1 MVGAQVVLRRA
12 LDRYFGG
19 TGRRSAHP
27 SGALLL
33 AVAVLAVLGCE
44 RSSPGPSVAGT
55 RGGSA
60 SAPMPRP
67 VETVA
72 GPVAGL
78 EPLRV
83 PAGDRIVA
91 VGDLHGDLA
100 ATRAALKL
108 AQVIDDGDRWIGG
121 TTMLVQTGDQLDR
134 GDDEQAILDL
144 LERLRDE
151 AAKAGGAVVA
161 LNGNHEVMNAIG
173 DFRYVTAPGM
183 HDFDGAAPLDDPR
196 LASVPD
202 EARARLAAFL
212 PGGPYAKLL
221 AKRHIAAI
229 VGDTAFVHGGILPE
243 HVEGLAKLDAD
254 VRAWLDGTSSDA
266 RVVER
271 AMDEQG
277 PLWTRDYAADETPQL
292 CERLGRALALL
303 GATRMVIGHTV
314 QKGGITSACDARLWR
329 IDVGLARNYGGPTQV
344 LEIRGDTVKVLG
356 GS

>member
-1 MVGAQVVLRRA
+1 MLG
-12 LDRYFGG
+12 
-19 TGRRSAHP
+19 
-27 SGALLL
+27 
-33 AVAVLAVLGCE
+33 VLACE
-44 RSSPGPSVAGT
+44 RGSPAPNAAAT

-67 VETVA
+67 VETAA
-72 GPVAGL
+72 GPVAGFD
-78 EPLRV
+78 PLRV
-83 PAGDRIVA
+83 PAPDRIVA

-108 AQVIDDGDRWIGG
+108 AAVIDDGDHWIGG
-121 TTMLVQTGDQLDR
+121 TTVLVQTGDQLDR

-144 LERLRDE
+144 LDRLRDE
-151 AAKAGGAVVA
+151 AARAGGAVVV
-161 LNGNHEVMNAIG
+161 LNGNHEVMNALG
-173 DFRYVTAPGM
+173 DFRYVTAPGLR
-183 HDFDGAAPLDDPR
+183 DFDGAASTDDPR
-196 LASVPD
+196 LASVPE

-229 VGDTAFVHGGILPE
+229 VGDTAFAHGGILPE
-243 HVEGLAKLDAD
+243 HVEGLAQLDAD
-254 VRAWLDGTSSDA
+254 VRAWLEGTSTDR

-277 PLWTRDYAADETPQL
+277 PLWTRDYAADGTPEL

-303 GATRMVIGHTV
+303 GATRMVVGHTV

-329 IDVGLARNYGGPTQV
+329 IDVGLAHHYGGPTQV

-356 GS
+356 S